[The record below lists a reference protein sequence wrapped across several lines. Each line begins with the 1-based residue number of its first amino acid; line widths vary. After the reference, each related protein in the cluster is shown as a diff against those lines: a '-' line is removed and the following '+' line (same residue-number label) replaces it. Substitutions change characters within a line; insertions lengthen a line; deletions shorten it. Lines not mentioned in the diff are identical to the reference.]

1 MTDTPGP
8 RHVRGE
14 AIPFADFPDHE
25 TIWAIAAGPGPHIQ
39 VAVCCENTGGGTV
52 QLYSYDTRSR
62 TMRLAL
68 DVARAIGEDPADG
81 HACHGKVHF
90 ALCPARDG
98 WVYAATHCTTPPLG
112 DDIWDARKMWNHP
125 RKSFSG
131 GHMFRYRPD
140 TGACEDF
147 GVLFPNQ
154 GIPALV
160 LDETVG
166 RLAGLTFPGA
176 RLFVIDCDG
185 TGFEDL
191 GRVSADYPL
200 CLAIDGQGCAWTSDT
215 YGYVIRVDLA
225 GKTFDLLP
233 SRFPTPQGAVGMAAN
248 MCDVVAGPDGFMYC
262 TTYNLPNLF
271 RFRPVP
277 DGPIDIEDLGPFL
290 PGSDARVARGLVFG
304 PDGFLYAC
312 AYSPYD
318 PADRPRLGRFDPAS
332 GRGTE
337 IGSLDMG
344 GAPRRYWRAALG
356 ADGRVYAGECGRRP
370 VSLLIFDPADPDL
383 AGEAPADVPAVT
395 AGEQVDIVS
404 VHGLRTRESA
414 VAMQE
419 FMTIYDAT
427 VRAGCVYGVG
437 LAWPPP
443 ALLPLADAAVTAL
456 GVSPSGEVWA
466 ATSGSAA
473 HLVWMP
479 KPLQA
484 TDAGAIPGCRRV
496 APDLVFG
503 PDGTLYGASRD
514 KGGEL
519 FSCDAAAGVFF
530 KYIDAPGAIRML
542 GPVFEDDGAAC
553 LAISADGA
561 VLAGVGDRSG
571 RPFLYRI
578 DGGELTVFDRP
589 GHRLSPLIVAAPDGG
604 FYVARSSGEVARLSC
619 EGELDAVGSLP
630 AAAASLCLT
639 RAGRLV
645 AGTAEGGL
653 VFLDPAGGEVVDC
666 GRPCRMPRL
675 ASIVEAH
682 DGRLFGIAGGDDDLS
697 HLVCYDPDRDRWED
711 LELVAC
717 QGEFPWTAYRIG
729 PLAVGAGGEIIA
741 GEDDRFGHLFIYHPP
756 VLPRAKP
763 ISSP

>member
-1 MTDTPGP
+1 MADPTTPP
-8 RHVRGE
+8 RVRGE
-14 AIPFADFPDHE
+14 AIPFADFPNHE
-25 TIWAIAAGPGPHIQ
+25 TIWAIAAGPGPLIQ
-39 VAVCCENTGGGTV
+39 VAVCCEATGGGTV

-62 TMRLAL
+62 TMDLAL

-81 HACHGKVHF
+81 HASHGKVHF
-90 ALCPARDG
+90 SLCPASDG
-98 WVYAATHCTTPPLG
+98 WVYAATHCSTPPLG
-112 DDIWDARKMWNHP
+112 DDIWDGRKMWNHP

-131 GHMFRYRPD
+131 GHLFRYRPD
-140 TGACEDF
+140 TGVCEDF
-147 GVLFPNQ
+147 GIPFPNQ
-154 GIPALV
+154 GVPALV

-166 RLAGLTFPGA
+166 RLAGLTYPGA
-176 RLFVIDCDG
+176 RLFVIDIDG

-191 GRVSADYPL
+191 GRMSADYPL

-233 SRFPTPQGAVGMAAN
+233 SRFPTPRGAIGMAGN
-248 MCDVVAGPDGFMYC
+248 MCDAVAGPDGFMYC
-262 TTYNLPNLF
+262 VAYNLPNLF
-271 RFRPVP
+271 RFRPTP
-277 DGPIDIEDLGPFL
+277 DGPVGIEDLGPFL

-318 PADRPRLGRFDPAS
+318 PADRPRLGRFDLETS
-332 GRGTE
+332 RGTE

-344 GAPRRYWRAALG
+344 GAPRRYWRATLG
-356 ADGRVYAGECGRRP
+356 ADGRIYAGECGRRP

-383 AGEAPADVPAVT
+383 AEEAPADAHTESV
-395 AGEQVDIVS
+395 GEQVDIVS

-414 VAMQE
+414 LAMQE
-419 FMTIYDAT
+419 HMAIYDAT

-456 GVSPSGEVWA
+456 GVSPQGEVWA
-466 ATSGSAA
+466 ATSGSRS

-479 KPLQA
+479 RPLQV
-484 TDAGAIPGCRRV
+484 TDAGAIPGCCRV

-519 FSCDAAAGVFF
+519 FSCDATAGVFF
-530 KYIDAPGAIRML
+530 KYIDAPGDIRML
-542 GPVFEDDGAAC
+542 GPVFKDEGAAC

-561 VLAGVGDRSG
+561 VLAGIGDHSG

-578 DGGELTVFDRP
+578 DSGERKVIDLPGDGG
-589 GHRLSPLIVAAPDGG
+589 GLSPLITAAPGSG
-604 FYVARSSGEVARLSC
+604 FYGTRPSGEIVRLSC
-619 EGELDAVGSLP
+619 EGELYEVGSLP
-630 AAAASLCLT
+630 CAAASLSLT
-639 RAGRLV
+639 RAGRIA
-645 AGTAEGGL
+645 AGTADGGL
-653 VFLDPAGGEVVDC
+653 IFLDSASGEIDDC
-666 GRPCRMPRL
+666 GRPGRMPRL

-682 DGRLFGIAGGDDDLS
+682 DGRLFGIAGEEDDLS
-697 HLVCYDPDRDRWED
+697 HLVCYDPQEHRWED
-711 LELVAC
+711 LELLAC
-717 QGEFPWTAYRIG
+717 QGDFPWTAYRIG
-729 PLAVGAGGEIIA
+729 PLAVGARGEIIA
-741 GEDDRFGHLFIYHPP
+741 GEDDRFGHLFLYHP
-756 VLPRAKP
+756 A
-763 ISSP
+763 